1 MTAHAPSRWVGAALA
16 LLLATAGCAPTAG
29 VNASSSSAAGSAPGG
44 LAAAPSASVGPRPSS
59 PAVVAITQP
68 AVGATLAGPTVHVV
82 ITLTGAQIVAATS
95 TDVRP
100 DQGHVHLYVNSQ
112 LVSMN
117 YGLEQDIS
125 LQPGTYVLK
134 AEFVAS
140 DHVPFNPRVWS
151 PEVYITVTG

>member
-1 MTAHAPSRWVGAALA
+1 MTAHPSSRWVGAALA
-16 LLLATAGCAPTAG
+16 LLLATAACAPVAGATASPSS
-29 VNASSSSAAGSAPGG
+29 VASSAPAA
-44 LAAAPSASVGPRPSS
+44 SASASIGPRPSS
-59 PAVVAITQP
+59 SAVVAITQP
-68 AVGATLAGPTVHVV
+68 ALGASVAGPTVHIV
-82 ITLTGAQIVAATS
+82 ITLTGAQIVQATT
-95 TDVRP
+95 TDVAP
-100 DQGHVHLYVNSQ
+100 DKGHVHLYVNSQ